1 MRWTLIAF
9 MAAAGGLPLAGCG
22 EPPPSVQYEVISG
35 GATDRFQQFMVIVR
49 PDTTDEECQQVA
61 DYVFSK
67 RLRGD
72 ARGTVAVFDDAQA
85 ARIFDFTRV
94 PNPTDEQLALME
106 SHLRCQITRNPAGN
120 VRRSWQ

>member
-9 MAAAGGLPLAGCG
+9 VSAAGCLLWAGCG
-22 EPPPSVQYEVISG
+22 ERPPSVQHEVISG
-35 GATDRFQQFMVIVR
+35 GTDRFQQFMVIVS
-49 PDTTDEECQQVA
+49 PGTTDEQCQQVA
-61 DYVFSK
+61 DYVFRT

-72 ARGTVAVFDDAQA
+72 ARGTVAVFDNAEA

-94 PNPTDEQLALME
+94 PNPTDQQLALME
-106 SHLRCQITRNPAGN
+106 SHLRCQVTRNPAGA